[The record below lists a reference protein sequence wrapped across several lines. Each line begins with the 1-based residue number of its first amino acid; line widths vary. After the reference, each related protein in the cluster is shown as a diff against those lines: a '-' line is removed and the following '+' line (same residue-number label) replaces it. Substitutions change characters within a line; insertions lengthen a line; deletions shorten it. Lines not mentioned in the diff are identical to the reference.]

1 MKTTIKKN
9 ITFIV
14 LLVLIITLL
23 KDFSIYKLLI
33 NYTATF
39 ILAVMYYTISA
50 IVTLYLEEKAQKLHE
65 ESIKRKQ
72 EEINNSKTNG

>member
-1 MKTTIKKN
+1 MKQTIKKN

-23 KDFSIYKLLI
+23 KDFSLYKLLI

-39 ILAVMYYTISA
+39 IFAVMYYTISA
-50 IVTLYLEEKAQKLHE
+50 VVTLYLEEKKQKLHE

-72 EEINNSKTNG
+72 EEINNSKD